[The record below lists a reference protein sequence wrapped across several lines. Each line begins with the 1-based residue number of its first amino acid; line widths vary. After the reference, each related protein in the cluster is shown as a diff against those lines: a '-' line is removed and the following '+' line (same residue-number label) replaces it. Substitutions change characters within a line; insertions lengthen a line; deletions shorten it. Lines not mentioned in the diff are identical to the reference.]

1 MRKWL
6 RRIRGA
12 VGMGLTWAA
21 GWSPIGAVIGLVMG
35 VVFIGP
41 GVGLAGV
48 VARYVGLFA
57 TLGFFGGAIFSTVLR
72 ITEGR
77 RRFDEL
83 SLPRFAAWGG
93 LGGFLLGVL
102 AITGGILGLG
112 GLTPVT
118 AIVAGAATLLGAG
131 SAAGSLALARRAHDQ
146 ELLEAG
152 ADIADAGLTEKETH
166 ELLGSTG

>member
-1 MRKWL
+1 MKKWL

-21 GWSPIGAVIGLVMG
+21 GWWPIGAVLGLVMG
-35 VVFIGP
+35 IVLG
-41 GVGLAGV
+41 GVPLGV
-48 VARYVGLFA
+48 IVARYVALFA

-72 ITEGR
+72 MTEGR

-83 SLPRFAAWGG
+83 SLSRFAAWGA

-102 AITGGILGLG
+102 AIAAGILGP
-112 GLTPVT
+112 GLTLLD
-118 AIVAGAATLLGAG
+118 AIIAGVSTLLGGG
-131 SAAGSLALARRAHDQ
+131 SAAGSLALARRADHQ

-152 ADIADAGLTEKETH
+152 ADIADVGLTEKETH
-166 ELLGSTG
+166 ELLGRPG